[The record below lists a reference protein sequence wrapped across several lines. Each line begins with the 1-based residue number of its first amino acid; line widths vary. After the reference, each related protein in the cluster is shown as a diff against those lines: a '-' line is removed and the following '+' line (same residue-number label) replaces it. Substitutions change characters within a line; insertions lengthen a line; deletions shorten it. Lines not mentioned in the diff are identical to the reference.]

1 MERYKVSIIVAIYNI
16 EKYIGKCIESIINQ
30 DYSNLEIILVDDNST
45 DSSGDICDEYGRT
58 DSRIKVIH
66 HKFNTRH
73 SIVRNDGLNAAS
85 GDFIV
90 FVDGDDWLAKDF
102 VSYMLKVITETNSDM
117 AINLVN
123 FTTRDLVQE
132 DSRKIE
138 TWTAEKA
145 TAELLFPHLTV
156 GCWNKIY
163 RRDFIEKNN
172 LRFRLNLYTAEGD
185 KFINEAAQK
194 ANKVG
199 VGSRKVYYYRLNNSN
214 SATTKYDIQ
223 QSLGAINV
231 FKQIKRELII
241 KTPYV
246 MEAYNHHVWLN
257 HLWNLRQILALNLKK
272 SYTNEYKESITYI
285 KENFIQII
293 KSETSKVKKIKYL
306 ITGIFPVT
314 TARIM
319 NYKFD
324 SRLKKDLEYSSKA
337 NSKGKKDE

>member
-1 MERYKVSIIVAIYNI
+1 MEKYKVSIIVAIYNI
-16 EKYIGKCIESIINQ
+16 ENYVKKCIDSIIDQ
-30 DYSNLEIILVDDNST
+30 DYSNLEIILVNDNST
-45 DSSGDICDEYGRT
+45 DASGDICDYYVKI

-66 HKFNTRH
+66 HKQNTRH
-73 SIVRNDGLNAAS
+73 SIVRNDGLDAAT

-102 VSYMLKVITETNSDM
+102 VSYMLKVITITNSDM

-132 DSRKIE
+132 DSNKIE

-145 TAELLFPHLTV
+145 TAELLFPHLTI

-163 RRDFIEKNN
+163 KRDFIEKNN

-214 SATTKYDIQ
+214 SATTKYDIK
-223 QSLGAINV
+223 QSQGAIDV
-231 FKQIKRELII
+231 FKQIQEELII

-246 MEAYNHHVWLN
+246 ISAFNHHVWLN
-257 HLWNLRQILALNLKK
+257 HVWNLRQIQALNLKK
-272 SYTNEYKESITYI
+272 EYYKEYKESISYI
-285 KENFIQII
+285 KSNFWQVMKCEKSI
-293 KSETSKVKKIKYL
+293 KIKVKFF
-306 ITGIFPVT
+306 ITGLFPVL
-314 TARIM
+314 TAKIM
-319 NYKFD
+319 NYRFD
-324 SRLKKDLEYSSKA
+324 SKLKKDIK
-337 NSKGKKDE
+337 NSKSNEKGED